1 MYKSINNNN
10 SGILIKIVRK
20 DSLEN
25 YQFKIELNMEYKENK
40 NDLDKELADYIGPDL
55 PPETKANV

>member
-1 MYKSINNNN
+1 
-10 SGILIKIVRK
+10 
-20 DSLEN
+20 
-25 YQFKIELNMEYKENK
+25 MEYKENK